1 MVRFDLSPALVTC
14 ACERAAKRAAAMLI
28 ACDCAGHGPSA
39 IVLAIDLLPVLAD
52 RDGFAVD
59 PPPVIRPACP
69 RLHSGHSRSPACLLW
84 CLVTELAR
92 LRHPP
97 HEFACSV
104 GGGLILGKF
113 AEGIW
118 V

>member
-69 RLHSGHSRSPACLLW
+69 RRLLLDRATDRLALHGWP
-84 CLVTELAR
+84 
-92 LRHPP
+92 
-97 HEFACSV
+97 
-104 GGGLILGKF
+104 G
-113 AEGIW
+113 
-118 V
+118 